1 MGSRVAGGPYALLAA
16 GGPGSMQGES
26 GKSQMAPQMA
36 LGHRVPRGNGPG
48 VPGSPRTN
56 PFKFTRGDRSSTTL
70 CRRMPKSKEA
80 QARATKALREKRAKL
95 RRRWCASAPGAPHAL
110 PAAICLSD
118 SRLLTVSAFFSPT
131 SLSFRD
137 LHYASATT

>member
-1 MGSRVAGGPYALLAA
+1 
-16 GGPGSMQGES
+16 MQGES

-56 PFKFTRGDRSSTTL
+56 PFKFTRGDRSFVDA

-95 RRRWCASAPGAPHAL
+95 KEDALAQEALDAAGKTACAACKKHIADYVAL
-110 PAAICLSD
+110 QMDFLAAKEL
-118 SRLLTVSAFFSPT
+118 V
-131 SLSFRD
+131 
-137 LHYASATT
+137 

>member
-1 MGSRVAGGPYALLAA
+1 
-16 GGPGSMQGES
+16 MQGES

-56 PFKFTRGDRSSTTL
+56 PFKFTRGDRWSIAL

-95 RRRWCASAPGAPHAL
+95 KERLALKMEHPGDRTPARIRRP
-110 PAAICLSD
+110 D
-118 SRLLTVSAFFSPT
+118 SS
-131 SLSFRD
+131 
-137 LHYASATT
+137 